1 MAPKL
6 ESFHYNFEQ
15 RSNERLLSSTILY
28 HEPYPRQRGC
38 FHRLA
43 DRAAA
48 AWACLCGLAVEGWE
62 FGRSDPRKVVF
73 AAKMGLALTIISLLI
88 FLRVTFHDLSKHS
101 VWAILTVVV
110 VFEFSIGATLS
121 KGLNRGLGT
130 LLSGGLAL
138 GVAEI
143 ATLTGD
149 WEEVLV
155 IISIFVVGFFAS
167 FIKFYPT
174 MQPYEYGF
182 RVFLLTFCYIVVSGY
197 RTRAFMETAV
207 SRFILIVLGAGIGL
221 GVNICIYPIWAGEDL
236 HNLVTKNFTGLAKSL
251 EGCVNGYLQC
261 VEYERVPSKILTY
274 QAYDDPLYSGYRS
287 AVQSTIQEDALLS
300 FAIWEPPHGP
310 YKMWNYPWKNYI
322 RVSGALRH
330 CAFMVMA
337 LHGCILSE
345 IQAPPESR
353 QIFSS
358 ELKRV
363 GIEGAKVLREL
374 GDLMKTMTKLNKPNF
389 LFEVHEAAE
398 VLQQKIDRKSYLLVN
413 SESWEG
419 AEFPDGTKGNLNR
432 TNITEYENNC
442 YTTRS
447 YVEPP
452 STSGNIHSSVT
463 SFTGSLPKMDST
475 LQRQMQWPARQS
487 FNSEVMRNGE
497 ESRTYESASALSLA
511 TFSSLL
517 IEFVA
522 RLQNLVEAFQE
533 LSEKANFEEP
543 VDEPILE
550 TAGLWTRIGS
560 CF

>member
-43 DRAAA
+43 DGAAA
-48 AWACLCGLAVEGWE
+48 TWACLCGLAVEGWE

-155 IISIFVVGFFAS
+155 IISIFVV
-167 FIKFYPT
+167 
-174 MQPYEYGF
+174 
-182 RVFLLTFCYIVVSGY
+182 
-197 RTRAFMETAV
+197 
-207 SRFILIVLGAGIGL
+207 GIGL

-452 STSGNIHSSVT
+452 STSSNIHSSVT

-550 TAGLWTRIGS
+550 TAGLWTRIRKL
-560 CF
+560 FLKNKELA

>member
-6 ESFHYNFEQ
+6 ESFHCNFEQ
-15 RSNERLLSSTILY
+15 RSKERLLSSTILY
-28 HEPYPRQRGC
+28 DDPYPWRRGC
-38 FHRLA
+38 FHSLA
-43 DRAAA
+43 DGAAA

-73 AAKMGLALTIISLLI
+73 AAKMGLALAIISLLI
-88 FLRVTFHDLSKHS
+88 FLRVNFHDLSKHS

-110 VFEFSIGATLS
+110 VFEFSIG
-121 KGLNRGLGT
+121 
-130 LLSGGLAL
+130 
-138 GVAEI
+138 
-143 ATLTGD
+143 
-149 WEEVLV
+149 
-155 IISIFVVGFFAS
+155 
-167 FIKFYPT
+167 
-174 MQPYEYGF
+174 
-182 RVFLLTFCYIVVSGY
+182 
-197 RTRAFMETAV
+197 
-207 SRFILIVLGAGIGL
+207 
-221 GVNICIYPIWAGEDL
+221 
-236 HNLVTKNFTGLAKSL
+236 
-251 EGCVNGYLQC
+251 CVNGCLQC

-274 QAYDDPLYSGYRS
+274 QAYDDPLYGGCRS
-287 AVQSTIQEDALLS
+287 AVQSTIQEDTLLS

-310 YKMWNYPWKNYI
+310 YKMWNYPWKNSI

-374 GDLMKTMTKLNKPNF
+374 GDLMKTLTKLNKPNF

-432 TNITEYENNC
+432 TNITEYENNG
-442 YTTRS
+442 YTTGS

-452 STSGNIHSSVT
+452 STSSNIHS
-463 SFTGSLPKMDST
+463 PKADAM
-475 LQRQMQWPARQS
+475 
-487 FNSEVMRNGE
+487 VC
-497 ESRTYESASALSLA
+497 
-511 TFSSLL
+511 
-517 IEFVA
+517 
-522 RLQNLVEAFQE
+522 
-533 LSEKANFEEP
+533 KA
-543 VDEPILE
+543 VI
-550 TAGLWTRIGS
+550 
-560 CF
+560 